1 MARMG
6 STDTVVLG
14 QRRRIRLEAMVA
26 RPTTAQRMVMRA
38 KIVLA
43 AWRGRSNAAIARTLG
58 ITVDTV
64 RKWRRRFVADGMSGL
79 HDRPRPGRPALYDLD
94 AQLLIVATVTKVAPQ
109 VDSHWTHQLL
119 AHHLAEPLGIS
130 ASQIGRILAS
140 LDLKPHRV
148 RGWLNRPQDPAFAA
162 KAQAV
167 CALYLK
173 PPTDA
178 VLFSVDEKT
187 AMHARSRKRAS
198 VAARRGR
205 PELREFEYVRHG
217 TASLMAAMN
226 VTDGTVHPKIIL
238 ANNSATFIDFIIEL
252 AATVDPAKKIHLIL
266 DNGSSHTSK
275 ATKTWLAE
283 HPRISVTYTPVHASW
298 LNMVEIFFSILARR
312 TLRRGDF
319 ASRQDLIN
327 KILAFIATYNQT
339 ARPFRWTYDA
349 KLLRAA

>member
-6 STDTVVLG
+6 SADTVVLG
-14 QRRRIRLEAMVA
+14 ERRRIRLEAMVA
-26 RPTTAQRMVMRA
+26 RATTAQRVVLRA

-43 AWRGRSNAAIARTLG
+43 AWRGRSNAAIAAALG

-64 RKWRRRFVADGMSGL
+64 RKWRHRFVVEGMAGL
-79 HDRPRPGRPALYDLD
+79 HDRPRPGRPAIYGLD
-94 AQLLIVATVTKVAPQ
+94 AQLLIVATVTEVAPQ
-109 VDSHWTHQLL
+109 VDSHWTHELL

-148 RGWLNRPQDPAFAA
+148 RGWLNRPQDPEFVA

-173 PPTDA
+173 PPPDA

-187 AMHARSRKRAS
+187 AMAARSRKRTS

-226 VTDGTVHPKIIL
+226 VTDGTVHPKIIV
-238 ANNSATFIDFIIEL
+238 ANNSATFIDFLTEL
-252 AATVDPAKKIHLIL
+252 AATVDPTKKIHLIL

-275 ATKTWLAE
+275 ETKAWLAE
-283 HPRISVTYTPVHASW
+283 HPRFTVTYTPVHASW

-312 TLRRGDF
+312 VLRRGDF
-319 ASRQDLIN
+319 ASRQDLID
-327 KILAFIATYNQT
+327 KLLAFIKAYNLT
-339 ARPFRWTYDA
+339 AKPFRWTYDA
-349 KLLRAA
+349 KLLKAA